1 MIGQMTLS
9 AMREVILG
17 LAHKRF
23 GSPAATSREFVWY
36 LATPYTHPSR
46 LVREDRAD
54 EAARWAGL
62 LLEGGLN
69 VFSPIAAHHAA
80 SMHMHEQPSHA
91 GWMDICY
98 AMLDR
103 CDGLMV
109 VMMDGWRES
118 EGVRLEIARW
128 VERHYGSRARLVYA
142 SMDHQPVEH
151 QRPVFSMVAENLVD
165 C

>member
-1 MIGQMTLS
+1 MSAVLTMP
-9 AMREVILG
+9 AMREVTLG

-23 GSPAATSREFVWY
+23 GAPAATAREFVWY

-80 SMHMHEQPSHA
+80 SMYMGEQPSHA
-91 GWMDICY
+91 EWMNICY

-118 EGVRLEIARW
+118 KGVQLEIERW

-142 SMDHQPVEH
+142 SMDFQPTRH
-151 QRPVFSMVAENLVD
+151 QRPVFSDVAENLVD